1 MSWLSTGI
9 FAGLGFAIGG
19 PIGAGIGAMLGSS
32 IGKAVQANPVQ
43 QNQTVFFVSLFSML
57 SKMAIADGVVSQH
70 EIDVVADF
78 MKKMQL
84 DAQDKKT
91 AITIFRN
98 AKSDKYSIY
107 DYAQQYQG
115 IASEEMRQILY
126 GVLWEVAL
134 SDGVMHQAEQ
144 DILEKIPS
152 FLGIPNHHYESFN
165 QQMSGGSAKN
175 IQSSYQVLGCD
186 ISDDNTAI
194 KKAYRRLMKEYHPDK
209 IQSKGLPES
218 FIQFANEQAKKINEA
233 YRLIKQDRGM

>member
-32 IGKAVQANPVQ
+32 IGKAQVSSTQK
-43 QNQTVFFVSLFSML
+43 NQTVFFVSLFSML

-70 EIDVVADF
+70 EIDVVRDF
-78 MKKMQL
+78 MKRMSL
-84 DAQDKKT
+84 DAQDEKT

-98 AKSDKYSIY
+98 AKTDEYSIY

-115 IASEEMRQILY
+115 IASQEMRQILY

-134 SDGVMHQAEQ
+134 SDGVIHQEEQ
-144 DILEKIPS
+144 DILQKIPR

-165 QQMSGGSAKN
+165 QQKSGGSAKN
-175 IQSSYQVLGCD
+175 IQSLYPVLGCEV
-186 ISDDNTAI
+186 SDDDATI
-194 KKAYRRLMKEYHPDK
+194 KTAYRRLMKEYHPDK
-209 IQSKGLPES
+209 IQSKGLPKS
-218 FIQFANEQAKKINEA
+218 FIQFANEQTKKINEA